1 MNQHFRA
8 FSFVDRIVSV
18 DEGINICSNYA
29 IPGDISAFPILLVA
43 EAIGQSAAWSA
54 MAALD
59 FKYRPVAGLTRQ
71 VDIVSAV
78 HPGQVLRLAAELE
91 SVDSEAVAYSG
102 TAQVDGV
109 IIARLVHSVGPMM
122 PLEDFDDPDAVRDR
136 FALLCSSGAAPG
148 AFHGLPTLPL
158 ETIAHEPGVRKTAA
172 LHVPESAPFF
182 DDHFPRRPVFPGTML
197 MGSVLDLAAS
207 LTEDIPLPPKKNIWK
222 LRSTTDAKFR
232 AFTPPGSSLECE
244 AKLEEHSDSKLFLTI
259 QSRDSRDS
267 RRVVASARAVF
278 CAEEAP

>member
-1 MNQHFRA
+1 MNEHFRA

-18 DEGINICSNYA
+18 DEGINICSSYT

-59 FKYRPVAGLTRQ
+59 FKYRPVAGLTQ
-71 VDIVSAV
+71 KVEIVSSV

-122 PLEDFDDPDAVRDR
+122 PLEDFDDPGAVRDR
-136 FALLCSSGAAPG
+136 FTLLCSSGAAPG

-158 ETIAHEPGVRKTAA
+158 EFTGHEPGLRKTAA

-197 MGSVLDLAAS
+197 MGSNLDLAAS
-207 LTEDIPLPPKKNIWK
+207 LTEDIPLPPKKDIWK

-232 AFTPPGSSLECE
+232 SFTPPGTSLECE
-244 AKLEEHSDSKLFLTI
+244 AKLEERSDSKLFLTI
-259 QSRDSRDS
+259 QSRDSGDS

-278 CAEEAP
+278 CAEEGS